1 MKAWHIMN
9 LIFIVLLLA
18 GICWIEE
25 GVVASSLKSV
35 QNQCFEIEKMIEEK
49 KSVKDMEFVMAVE
62 NLEYSWVKHEI
73 KLCYMVNH
81 KNIQEIG
88 QEISKIKMYIA
99 SDDIDALKVS
109 TQSLRMYCHAYLHF
123 MGANLKNIL

>member
-1 MKAWHIMN
+1 MKLWHIIN
-9 LIFIVLLLA
+9 LVLIFFLLT
-18 GICWIEE
+18 GICLIEE
-25 GVVASSLKSV
+25 TVVSASLKNV
-35 QNQCFEIEKMIEEK
+35 QDQCFEIEKLVETRESI
-49 KSVKDMEFVMAVE
+49 KDMEMVMAVD
-62 NLEYSWVKHEI
+62 NLEYTWCQQEV

-109 TQSLRMYCHAYLHF
+109 TQTLRMYCHSYLHF
-123 MGANLKNIL
+123 MGANLRNVL